1 MMNERKDV
9 RTMAMNHV
17 VRAFTLLALSAALGD
32 GACDKS
38 PSRVRC
44 TGEADTMTCK
54 SPEECAWIHDGAG
67 YFCASLC
74 AGGACSSGHACKTG
88 AASSCQT
95 CQDLLD
101 ICE

>member
-1 MMNERKDV
+1 MFWSQSEG
-9 RTMAMNHV
+9 AMNQV
-17 VRAFTLLALSAALGD
+17 VRAFTLLALSATLGG

-44 TGEADTMTCK
+44 TGEADTATCK
-54 SPEECAWIHDGAG
+54 SPGKCAWIHDGAG

-74 AGGACSSGHACKTG
+74 AAGACSSGHVCKSG
-88 AASSCQT
+88 AASSCQG